1 MDTSITEVEQR
12 ITVAL
17 ISKAA
22 ADLASTH
29 ERTNLTQT
37 DIVNR
42 AISLYEFIDSELAA
56 GAEVL
61 LRRADNSTYLVGLA

>member
-12 ITVAL
+12 IMVAL

-61 LRRADNSTYLVGLA
+61 LRRADNSTDLVGLA